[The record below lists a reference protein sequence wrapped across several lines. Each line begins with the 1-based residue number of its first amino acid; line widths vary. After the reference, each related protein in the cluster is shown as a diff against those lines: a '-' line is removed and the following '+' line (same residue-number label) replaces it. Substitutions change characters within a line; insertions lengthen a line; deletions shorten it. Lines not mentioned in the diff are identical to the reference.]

1 LKHYTNKVDYIRRN
15 VEALEDT
22 IQKKRENLNVVI
34 SILQQKIAQET
45 AGGPQG
51 ARRS

>member
-1 LKHYTNKVDYIRRN
+1 MDT
-15 VEALEDT
+15 LEDT
-22 IQKKRENLNVVI
+22 IQKKRENMNIVL

>member
-1 LKHYTNKVDYIRRN
+1 MN

-22 IQKKRENLNVVI
+22 IQKKKENMNVVI
-34 SILQQKIAQET
+34 SLLQQKIAQET

-51 ARRS
+51 VRRS